1 MGLIYTLCTIS
12 DPGGIDVNAVPTYFS
27 QLPAGASTTTFV
39 HYAQLFRHGRFAQYD
54 YGVLQNLVV
63 YGSALPPDYPLHLV
77 TSPTML
83 YVGDGDGFATP
94 MDTTRL
100 AQELPNVIGHEIV
113 KKAGWSHLDFITA
126 GNVGQLVYADIID
139 RMNLDSGRGRC
150 HQKDSIDNHQ
160 LNEDCNT

>member
-1 MGLIYTLCTIS
+1 MLLRLYHHQEALYSS
-12 DPGGIDVNAVPTYFS
+12 DPGGIDVKAVPTYFS

-63 YGSALPPDYPLHLV
+63 YGSASPPDYPLHLV

-94 MDTTRL
+94 MDTKRL
-100 AQELPNVIGHEIV
+100 AQQLPNVIG
-113 KKAGWSHLDFITA
+113 KAKHSVCPSKF
-126 GNVGQLVYADIID
+126 
-139 RMNLDSGRGRC
+139 
-150 HQKDSIDNHQ
+150 
-160 LNEDCNT
+160 